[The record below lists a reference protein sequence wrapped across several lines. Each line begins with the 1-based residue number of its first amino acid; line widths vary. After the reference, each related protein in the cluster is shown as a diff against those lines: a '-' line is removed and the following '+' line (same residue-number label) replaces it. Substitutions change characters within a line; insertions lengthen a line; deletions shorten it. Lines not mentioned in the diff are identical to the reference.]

1 VFLCTVK
8 YYKCML
14 YSCLFVVL
22 LTCIKLI
29 QAKILVSLVYIIFIY
44 SYLTSMYDNGLLLLM
59 IVHTHTCTM
68 PTNKTNQKWFLYL
81 STFKSAH
88 ITMSCT

>member
-1 VFLCTVK
+1 
-8 YYKCML
+8 ML